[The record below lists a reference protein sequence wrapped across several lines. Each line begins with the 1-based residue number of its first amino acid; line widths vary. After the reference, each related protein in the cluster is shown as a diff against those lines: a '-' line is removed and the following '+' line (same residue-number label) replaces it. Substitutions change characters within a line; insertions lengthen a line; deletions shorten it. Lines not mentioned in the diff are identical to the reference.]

1 MISKSFDIFTYWMCK
16 SLQDL
21 SPLTSKSGLVL
32 QSRVKQCSN
41 QRENFPLQKKTPQ
54 FMWQPTRFVICRLER
69 GCNDR
74 SLFFLANSGCA
85 VCAPSSQQLPTI
97 SSLSALKRWLL
108 SYFGTSKR
116 NSKVSSCFLWWKSHH
131 AHKYPGKQISSLQC
145 QQIETESESLY
156 WSEKPYFQ

>member
-1 MISKSFDIFTYWMCK
+1 MGYFEMDLPIHFCNKHKKIISKSFIIITGYV

-85 VCAPSSQQLPTI
+85 VCAPSSQHLPTI

-108 SYFGTSKR
+108 SYRGTSKR
-116 NSKVSSCFLWWKSHH
+116 NSKVSSFFL
-131 AHKYPGKQISSLQC
+131 
-145 QQIETESESLY
+145 
-156 WSEKPYFQ
+156 